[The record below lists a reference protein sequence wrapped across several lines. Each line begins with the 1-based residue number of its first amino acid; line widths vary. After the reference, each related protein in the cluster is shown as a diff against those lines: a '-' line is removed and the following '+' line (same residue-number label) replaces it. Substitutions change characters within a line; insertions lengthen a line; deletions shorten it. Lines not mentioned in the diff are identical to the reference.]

1 MRLPPFQ
8 FIVLTAFFG
17 IFAFSSSTPA
27 QRFNE
32 QFRFDT
38 KELESDIYARV
49 NRQRTR
55 RHLNMLVW
63 DERLARVARDYSRQM
78 SKESFF
84 GHVDPR
90 GKAVQDRIGR
100 TDIISW
106 RKVGENLFWVA
117 DLDDFGPLAV
127 SKWMASPTHRDNILD
142 REWTTTGIGV
152 WCNDD
157 SRCYATQIFL
167 TD

>member
-1 MRLPPFQ
+1 
-8 FIVLTAFFG
+8 
-17 IFAFSSSTPA
+17 
-27 QRFNE
+27 
-32 QFRFDT
+32 
-38 KELESDIYARV
+38 
-49 NRQRTR
+49 
-55 RHLNMLVW
+55 MLVW